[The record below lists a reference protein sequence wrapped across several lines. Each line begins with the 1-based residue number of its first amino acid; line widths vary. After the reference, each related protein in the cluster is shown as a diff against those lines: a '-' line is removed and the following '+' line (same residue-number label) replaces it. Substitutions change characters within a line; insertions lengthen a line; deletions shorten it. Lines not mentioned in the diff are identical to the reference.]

1 MQNFCECYNLNSP
14 IKKPTCFKNPEN
26 PSCIDPILTNQR
38 NSFHNS
44 KPIEIG
50 LSDFHKLTVTVLKT
64 FFKKQEPKIIKYR
77 DFKKFSNQVF
87 RDELYQKL
95 YCNNVLKTISFETFQ
110 KISIDIL
117 DRLAP
122 IKEKHIRSNH
132 SDFVTKNMRKAIMTR
147 SRLLNKLQTEKT
159 KENKDAYNKQRNY
172 CVSLSR
178 KTKKDFY
185 NSLDVKKVTDNK
197 QFWKTVKPFFSNKTI
212 NNEKITLIENE
223 EVISAD
229 QKIADIF
236 STFYASVVENLG
248 IDNTDMKLTDED
260 IPSLVDKFKN
270 HPSILKIKEHYN
282 ANNINNNNNFSFSP
296 VTVTDVQKEIDA
308 LDSKKAHQ
316 EKDIPVKILKE
327 NRDIFADYIANDF
340 NIGIL
345 NDIFP
350 NTLKNAEVKPVF

>member
-1 MQNFCECYNLNSP
+1 
-14 IKKPTCFKNPEN
+14 
-26 PSCIDPILTNQR
+26 
-38 NSFHNS
+38 
-44 KPIEIG
+44 
-50 LSDFHKLTVTVLKT
+50 
-64 FFKKQEPKIIKYR
+64 
-77 DFKKFSNQVF
+77 
-87 RDELYQKL
+87 
-95 YCNNVLKTISFETFQ
+95 
-110 KISIDIL
+110 
-117 DRLAP
+117 
-122 IKEKHIRSNH
+122 
-132 SDFVTKNMRKAIMTR
+132 MTR
-147 SRLLNKLQTEKT
+147 SRLLNKLRTEKT